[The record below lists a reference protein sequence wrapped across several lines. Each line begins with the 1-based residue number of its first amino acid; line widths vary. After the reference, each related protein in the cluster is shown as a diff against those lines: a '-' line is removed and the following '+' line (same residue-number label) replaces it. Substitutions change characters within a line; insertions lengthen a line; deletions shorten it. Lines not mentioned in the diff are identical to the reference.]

1 MRLCSTLTGALALIL
16 TPLAF
21 GQDDRL
27 TITVPVLDE
36 SAAAS
41 PIKMTGRA
49 VFSEGT
55 ENGKAVCS
63 YHCEIE
69 SRNVSQQ
76 RIVLLVM
83 AEEFHCSNGLDDKRI
98 SGHEYL
104 FERELLG
111 PGKAITYPSHY
122 CTSERIVGPVPS
134 IARVP
139 CAGVT
144 TLYVQF
150 QDGTSF
156 GDDKYAQHI
165 LQIRQGALKVLRR
178 LQEIYQMQGEEKFRE
193 ALRRQPDPREIGE
206 ASSVE
211 NRFIEPLRKIQREF
225 GTAEVIRRIREKL
238 SNAEVKLADL
248 DAKMR
253 ER

>member
-1 MRLCSTLTGALALIL
+1 MRLCSALTLGLAFSLA
-16 TPLAF
+16 PLAV

-27 TITVPVLDE
+27 TITVPVVDE

-41 PIKMTGRA
+41 PIRTTGTA
-49 VFSEGT
+49 VFSEGP
-55 ENGKAVCS
+55 ENGQAVCS
-63 YHCEIE
+63 YNCEIE

-76 RIVLLVM
+76 PIVLLVM
-83 AEEFHCSNGLDDKRI
+83 AEEFRCSSGVGERLI

-104 FERELLG
+104 FDRELLS
-111 PGKAITYPSHY
+111 PGKAIMYPSHY
-122 CTSERIVGPVPS
+122 CTSERIVGPVAS

-139 CAGVT
+139 SAGVT

-156 GDDKYAQHI
+156 GDDTYAQHI
-165 LQIRQGALKVLRR
+165 LQIRQGALKALRR

-211 NRFIEPLRKIQREF
+211 DRFIEPLRKIQREF
-225 GTAEVIRRIREKL
+225 GNVEVIRRIREKL